1 MYCCQKVGWV
11 GGALLFCSFLELLN
25 YDFFFFFRRNNDCLW
40 NIVQNKIFC
49 LNCCIDCCVNNWSPN
64 SWAGGAR
71 TAENSWAGGTRTSTV
86 AASSLL

>member
-49 LNCCIDCCVNNWSPN
+49 LNCCIECCVNNWSPN

-71 TAENSWAGGTRTSTV
+71 TSAV